1 MAEEEINETTQR
13 EFAVNKMTEV
23 ITKDLRH
30 KWYQRTVDKAEKYL
44 KIMTGEGIETLLKQF
59 SLRETDEAFKQR
71 KALTKL
77 IVPTVATNTMMPF
90 QKIPK
95 SNNYVRYIH
104 YEGQDKDEKAKE
116 RRREFQKI
124 IDNFWGDHSV
134 DNYLDTRY
142 FELNPI
148 DPNAWMIVE
157 WDSFD
162 ENSEHAQ
169 PYPFEAKSHEA
180 IYFEYKKYELQ
191 FLILLRTSEIE
202 TETGKVTLDNYT
214 GYFKDRAVIFREL
227 PEAKSLM
234 PIPDGITV
242 IQLKTKRGDKRFII
256 EEPEPY
262 DLGFV
267 PAVRFGYNRDAFTD
281 GETYLSPIDAAIPI
295 LEKMIKA
302 NSEMDLTMAL
312 HAFPQKLAYVNRCAN
327 QGCNRGKMPDGSVCE
342 ACKGSGKAP
351 VHTSAQDIIELDL
364 PLNPEDMIDLNQM
377 VTYIYPPVDLIKFQD
392 DYIKSLTGLCK
403 EAVFNSDIFSRQEIA
418 ETATGKNIGL
428 DNLYDTLYPCAVD
441 YAEKWKFLIKTI
453 SEVTD
458 MDKGLQ
464 FGFTFSNDFKLK
476 SLTDL
481 YADLRVANESNAD
494 SYVKR
499 SIQTDIARI
508 LFNDDEYQMK
518 VYTTKLLFAPF
529 SGFSSQE
536 IQSII
541 SGGMTTQFNIVLWA
555 NYSQI
560 FDEIE
565 REMINTGASFY
576 DLPKVKQWEK
586 ITEKVNAIMLEIE
599 GERKSKEPTMT
610 L

>member
-1 MAEEEINETTQR
+1 MLKIKDMDELAI
-13 EFAVNKMTEV
+13 MTDV
-23 ITKDLRH
+23 IKEGKRH
-30 KWYQRTVDKAEKYL
+30 KWYDRTVKKAEKYL
-44 KIMTGEGIETLLKQF
+44 KIMTGEGIETLLQQF
-59 SLRETDEAFKQR
+59 VVRETTEAFTQR

-77 IVPTVATNTMMPF
+77 IVPTVAQNTMKPF
-90 QKIPK
+90 YKIPK
-95 SNNYVRYIH
+95 SNNFVRYIY
-104 YEGQDKDEKAKE
+104 YEGGEEDKKAQEKKQ
-116 RRREFQKI
+116 EFIEIVGQ
-124 IDNFWGDHSV
+124 FWGKHSV

-148 DPNAWMIVE
+148 DPNAWLIVE
-157 WDSFD
+157 WNDFDSTQ
-162 ENSEHAQ
+162 EHAL
-169 PYPFEAKSHEA
+169 PYPFEAKSYEA
-180 IYFEYKKYELQ
+180 IYFEYERYELQ
-191 FLILLRTSEIE
+191 YLVIKKEFEYKSDTYS
-202 TETGKVTLDNYT
+202 GKYDVYT
-214 GYFKDRAVIFREL
+214 GYFHDRAVIFEEL
-227 PEAKSLM
+227 PEGKTDKEGQRVTIAAKGGKEKEYL
-234 PIPDGITV
+234 
-242 IQLKTKRGDKRFII
+242 II
-256 EEPEPY
+256 EPEPY
-262 DLGFV
+262 NLGFV
-267 PAVRFGYNRDAFTD
+267 PAVRFGYNRDAYTD
-281 GETYLSPIDAAIPI
+281 GETYLSPIDEAIPI

-312 HAFPQKLAYVNRCAN
+312 HAFPQKLAYTKRCQNKGCN
-327 QGCNRGKMPDGSVCE
+327 QGVMPDGSMCDV
-342 ACKGSGKAP
+342 CKGSGKA

-364 PLNPEDMIDLNQM
+364 PFNKEDMIDLNQM

-392 DYIKSLTGLCK
+392 EYIKSLTGLCK

-418 ETATGKNIGL
+418 ETATGKNISL

-441 YAEKWKFLIKTI
+441 YSEKWKFLIGTI
-453 SEVTD
+453 ADVTD
-458 MDKGLQ
+458 MDSGLQ
-464 FGFTFSNDFKLK
+464 FNFQFSNDFKLK

-481 YADLRVANESNAD
+481 YADLQKANESNAD

-508 LFNDDEYQMK
+508 LFNDDEYAMK

-565 REMINTGASFY
+565 RDMITDGKSFY
-576 DLPKVKQWEK
+576 DLPKVKQWDK
-586 ITEKVNAIMLEIE
+586 ITEKVNAIILEIE
-599 GERKSKEPTMT
+599 GEKKSKEPTMV